1 MPISHSIFEHKIELK
16 IEAVPKRPSFVYA
29 LQVVAVALLVN

>member
-1 MPISHSIFEHKIELK
+1 MPIPHSIFQHEIELK

-29 LQVVAVALLVN
+29 LQVVAVALSVN